1 MLMEE
6 YIISEILGKIF
17 PAAWPVISYFLFG
30 KNIYGY
36 VKNKYYELGLYEA
49 DADSKISG
57 IAWIATI
64 LFMILSTFD
73 IGGISSNIASQLTSD
88 PLLLFLL
95 PYVLRW
101 LSATIIDFIFCIV
114 AWHFY
119 LRQYIENSIYA

>member
-1 MLMEE
+1 MEQ

-17 PAAWPVISYFLFG
+17 PLAWPVISYFLFG
-30 KNIYGY
+30 KNICGY

-49 DADSKISG
+49 DADSKISC

-73 IGGISSNIASQLTSD
+73 IGGISSNMASQLTSD

-101 LSATIIDFIFCIV
+101 LNATIIDGTFCFA
-114 AWHFY
+114 AWRFY
-119 LRQYIENSIYA
+119 LWQYIENSIYA

>member
-1 MLMEE
+1 MEE
-6 YIISEILGKIF
+6 YIISELLGIMF
-17 PAAWPVISYFLFG
+17 PAVWPVISYFLFG

-49 DADSKISG
+49 DADSKITG

-73 IGGISSNIASQLTSD
+73 IAGISSNIASHLSSD
-88 PLLLFLL
+88 PLVLFVL

-101 LSATIIDFIFCIV
+101 IIAMIIDFIFCVV
-114 AWHFY
+114 AWRVY
-119 LRQYIENSIYA
+119 LRQYIESSIYA